1 MVTQYGLMG
10 LLKLSYYKIRT
21 YLLFQKRDKR
31 FPLILEGAEFIVI
44 ELVLLLVLV
53 VVWSYIPLKLRRYF
67 FGKNVQ
73 LNDYVHITAME
84 RVRK

>member
-1 MVTQYGLMG
+1 
-10 LLKLSYYKIRT
+10 
-21 YLLFQKRDKR
+21 
-31 FPLILEGAEFIVI
+31 VI

-53 VVWSYIPLKLRRYF
+53 VVWKLYPTEAKKVLF

-84 RVRK
+84 IGNNVYWLVKYISQIVHGSMQDA